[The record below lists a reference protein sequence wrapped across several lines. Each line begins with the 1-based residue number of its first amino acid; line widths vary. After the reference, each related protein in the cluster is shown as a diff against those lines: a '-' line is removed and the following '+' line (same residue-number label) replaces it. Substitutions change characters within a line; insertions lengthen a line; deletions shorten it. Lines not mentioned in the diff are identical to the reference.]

1 MNQTNQKYLVAFL
14 ELYEMCQSVTDVSV
28 TQLANKH
35 KIGKHP
41 FAMLVQMGIIT
52 RTKSGIVWVGKEP
65 SIQMVI
71 QIRLAIRQYHIE
83 LENQKK
89 VEGELFKRSNP
100 NMRIRKETH
109 NEWEQRVKQQKSE
122 VTDIPIRQPLP
133 DSSMVSEFITHEH
146 VETKRLNWFQRVI
159 KAIFNL

>member
-1 MNQTNQKYLVAFL
+1 MNQTNQKYLAAFV
-14 ELYEMCQSVTDVSV
+14 ELYGELQTNPKVHVSDI
-28 TQLANKH
+28 ANKH

-41 FAMLVQMGIIT
+41 FSMLVQMGIVS
-52 RTKSGIVWVGKEP
+52 RTKSGMTWIGKEP

-83 LENQKK
+83 LDNKKK
-89 VEGELFKRSNP
+89 VQGELFKRSKP

-109 NEWEQRVKQQKSE
+109 IEWEQRVKQQKSE
-122 VTDIPIRQPLP
+122 TTDIPIKQPLP
-133 DSSMVSEFITHEH
+133 DSSMVSEFISHEH
-146 VETKRLNWFQRVI
+146 VETKQLNWFQRVM

>member
-1 MNQTNQKYLVAFL
+1 MNQTNQKYLAAFV
-14 ELYEMCQSVTDVSV
+14 ELYGELQTNPKVHVSDI
-28 TQLANKH
+28 ANKH

-41 FAMLVQMGIIT
+41 FSMLVQMGIVS
-52 RTKSGIVWVGKEP
+52 RTKSGMTWIGKEP

-83 LENQKK
+83 LDNKKK
-89 VEGELFKRSNP
+89 VQGELFKRSNP

-109 NEWEQRVKQQKSE
+109 IEWEQRVKQQKPE
-122 VTDIPIRQPLP
+122 TTDIPIKQPLP
-133 DSSMVSEFITHEH
+133 DSSMISEFITHEY
-146 VETKRLNWFQRVI
+146 VETKKLNWFQRVM

>member
-1 MNQTNQKYLVAFL
+1 MNQTNQKYLAAFV
-14 ELYEMCQSVTDVSV
+14 ELYGELQTNPKVHVSDI
-28 TQLANKH
+28 ANKH

-41 FAMLVQMGIIT
+41 FSMLVQMGIVS
-52 RTKSGIVWVGKEP
+52 RTKSGMTWIGKEP

-83 LENQKK
+83 LDNKKK
-89 VEGELFKRSNP
+89 VQGELFKRSNP

-109 NEWEQRVKQQKSE
+109 IEWEQRVKQQKPE
-122 VTDIPIRQPLP
+122 TTDIPIKQPLP
-133 DSSMVSEFITHEH
+133 DSSMISEFISHEH
-146 VETKRLNWFQRVI
+146 VETKKLNWFQRVT